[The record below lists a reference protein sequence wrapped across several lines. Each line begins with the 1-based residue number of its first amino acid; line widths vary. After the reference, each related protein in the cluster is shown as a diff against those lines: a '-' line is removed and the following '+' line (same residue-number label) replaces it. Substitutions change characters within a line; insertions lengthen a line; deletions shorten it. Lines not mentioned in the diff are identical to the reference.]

1 MPAGLETYNSDGSI
15 RTSVTD
21 HFGRMLGSTTI
32 DMPAGYLNRFQSG
45 SISDD
50 RLLTGTPFAFF
61 TPFNSPKGGGSHA
74 YCFVSP
80 QIEFM
85 GGTMTWRYVRTAATD
100 FAYNEF
106 GDGPQDGV
114 LYYGVA

>member
-1 MPAGLETYNSDGSI
+1 MPAGLETYNDDGSI
-15 RTSVTD
+15 GTSVTD

-45 SISDD
+45 SISDE

-80 QIEFM
+80 QIEFS

>member
-1 MPAGLETYNSDGSI
+1 MPAGLETYNADGSI